1 MSGSASRSDYT
12 FAAVPRADIPRSV
25 FNRDHCY
32 KTTMNSNAL
41 VPFFVDEALPGDT
54 FNCRVHIFARLA
66 TPIVP
71 IMDNL
76 YCDVF
81 FFAVPNR
88 ILWTHWV
95 NMMGEQANPGDST
108 SYTVPQVTVPAGAAE
123 ATIWDYMGLPTKL
136 AGSYTVSA
144 LPLRAYNK
152 IWNRWFRDQN
162 LQNAVP
168 ENTGDGPDAST
179 DYVIKSRGKRHD
191 YFTSCLPWPQKFTA
205 PTLSITGLATV
216 SAQPSRLLSGAQTP
230 VTAFYK
236 TAGATP
242 ASNAS
247 MSFGAAAGNMYGAG
261 TGASGQVDSVYF
273 ANLAADLA
281 TSGAGFTINAMRQ
294 AFQIQKMLERD
305 ARGGTRYPEKILAHF
320 GVTNPDMRMQYP
332 EFLGGGTIPIIINPV
347 AQTGPIQ
354 RVEATG
360 VVVTGSTPQ
369 GNLAGFGV
377 ANGGANGFTKSFT
390 EHMTILGLMQ
400 IRADLSYQQGL
411 HRMWTRQTQY
421 DFYWPA
427 LSHLGEQAVLSQ
439 ELYAATPGAGTDIT
453 VFGYQERW
461 AEYRYKPSMVTGLFR
476 SNATGTLDFW
486 HLSQKFLAP
495 QTLNDTFIQD
505 APPLSRVVAVPTQPF
520 FLVDSYIQLRTARPM
535 PLYSVPGL
543 IDHF

>member
-1 MSGSASRSDYT
+1 MSGTGRSPRSDYT
-12 FAAVPRADIPRSV
+12 FSVVPRADIPRSV
-25 FNRDHCY
+25 FKRDHGH
-32 KTTMNSNAL
+32 KTTMNANML
-41 VPFFVDEALPGDT
+41 VPIYVDEALPGDT
-54 FNCRVHIFARLA
+54 FTLSLQLFARLA

-76 YCDVF
+76 YADVF

-108 SYTVPQVTVPAGAAE
+108 SYTVPQVNVPASAGVG
-123 ATIWDYMGLPTKL
+123 TIWDYFGLPTGL
-136 AGSYTVSA
+136 ANFYTVNA

-162 LQNAVP
+162 LQSSVA
-168 ENTGDGPDAST
+168 ENVGDGPDVSA
-179 DYVIKSRGKRHD
+179 DYAIKSRGKRHD

-205 PTLSITGLATV
+205 PTLALSGFATV
-216 SAQPSRLLSGAQTP
+216 SGQSSRLLSGGQTP

-236 TAGATP
+236 TGGATP

-247 MSFGAAAGNMYGAG
+247 MSFGATAGQMYGAG
-261 TGASGQVDSVYF
+261 SGASGQVDSIYF
-273 ANLAADLA
+273 GNLAADMSTA
-281 TSGAGFTINAMRQ
+281 TGFTINAMRQ

-332 EFLGGGTIPIIINPV
+332 EYLGGGTIPIMINPV
-347 AQTGPIQ
+347 AQTGVIQ
-354 RVEATG
+354 RDNAGAPITN
-360 VVVTGSTPQ
+360 STPQ

-377 ANGGANGFTKSFT
+377 ASGHANGFTKSFT
-390 EHMTILGLMQ
+390 EHMTLLGLLQ
-400 IRADLSYQQGL
+400 IRGDITYQQGL
-411 HRMWTRQTQY
+411 RKMWSRSTQY

-427 LSHLGEQAVLSQ
+427 LSHLGEQAVLQGEIYYS
-439 ELYAATPGAGTDIT
+439 AVANSDAI

-461 AEYRYKPSMVTGLFR
+461 AEYRYFPSIITGQFR
-476 SNATGTLDFW
+476 STYTTPLDVW
-486 HLSQKFLAP
+486 HLAQKFTVAP
-495 QTLNDTFIQD
+495 TLGDTFIQD
-505 APPLSRVVAVPTQPF
+505 NPPISRIVAVPSYPQ
-520 FLVDSYIQLRTARPM
+520 FLVDMFFQIKSARPM
-535 PLYSVPGL
+535 PLFSVPGL